1 VHRAIGAFAEEHKVD
16 TPFVEVELADG
27 ARFVLVRIEPE
38 PGYGMVTLHV
48 RTVDDDDDAPE
59 AVIVPLGSLKRIE
72 LRTTAEERVGF
83 GFSVPRR

>member
-1 VHRAIGAFAEEHKVD
+1 VQS
-16 TPFVEVELADG
+16 PFLEVELADG

-48 RTVDDDDDAPE
+48 RGVDDNDDAPE

-72 LRTTAEERVGF
+72 LRSAAEERVGF
-83 GFSVPRR
+83 GFSVPPRT